1 MVDDLILILASVGTA
16 TSAAALLRRR
26 ARRTRETWPSFAGAG
41 AGARQLADTL
51 CTVAADPLPVAGQ
64 AWKSLAETLEPCT
77 CHGLGRAP
85 AAPAE
90 RWTPGDPV
98 HHA

>member
-26 ARRTRETWPSFAGAG
+26 ARRTRETWPSFAG